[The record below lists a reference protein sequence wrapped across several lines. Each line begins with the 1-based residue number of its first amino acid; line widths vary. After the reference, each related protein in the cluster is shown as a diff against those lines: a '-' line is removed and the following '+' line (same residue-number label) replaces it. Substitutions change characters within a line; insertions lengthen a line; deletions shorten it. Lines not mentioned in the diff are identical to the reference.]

1 MGNFARINQ
10 SHDGVFQYLRKCQ
23 CIQSLYFLYS
33 FVTHGA
39 IACGLLALCI
49 WILTLNTQNAGDFN
63 TKPVEIT
70 MNFTGGFQSKE
81 SINKQQGGKKAT
93 FENNTF

>member
-49 WILTLNTQNAGDFN
+49 
-63 TKPVEIT
+63 
-70 MNFTGGFQSKE
+70 
-81 SINKQQGGKKAT
+81 
-93 FENNTF
+93 